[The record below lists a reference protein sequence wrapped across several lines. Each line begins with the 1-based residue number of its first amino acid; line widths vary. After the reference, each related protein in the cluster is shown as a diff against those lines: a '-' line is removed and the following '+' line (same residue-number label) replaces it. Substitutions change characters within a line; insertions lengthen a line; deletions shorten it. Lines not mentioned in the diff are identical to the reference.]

1 MHNMD
6 RFFATYE
13 RRLTV
18 AIVLIVL
25 LGTPLW
31 IGQIKVGNLLMT
43 MKTTEDLFKL
53 TEGSII
59 SAMFATRFMAAYLSG
74 AFTLKNLLV
83 SIVDSMRFAEIFW
96 LIIVVYLATMH
107 PLNPLHKALRRS
119 ALGLFA
125 LQGILY
131 VFVFYALYSAYYTG
145 NANTATALLSAL
157 GFALVSFS
165 LIEAATATL
174 TALAT
179 LFRMFR
185 TENS

>member
-1 MHNMD
+1 MD
-6 RFFATYE
+6 RFFATYD
-13 RRLTV
+13 RRITV
-18 AIVLIVL
+18 VSVLIVL
-25 LGTPLW
+25 LGAPLW

-74 AFTLKNLLV
+74 AFTLKNLLLA
-83 SIVDSMRFAEIFW
+83 IIDSLRFAEILW
-96 LIIVVYLATMH
+96 LICVVYLATMH
-107 PLNPLHKALRRS
+107 PLNPLHKALRWS
-119 ALGLFA
+119 ALSLFA

-131 VFVFYALYSAYYTG
+131 VFVFYALYSAYNTG

-165 LIEAATATL
+165 LIEAWMATL
-174 TALAT
+174 SALSA
-179 LFRMFR
+179 LFTMFHK
-185 TENS
+185 ENS